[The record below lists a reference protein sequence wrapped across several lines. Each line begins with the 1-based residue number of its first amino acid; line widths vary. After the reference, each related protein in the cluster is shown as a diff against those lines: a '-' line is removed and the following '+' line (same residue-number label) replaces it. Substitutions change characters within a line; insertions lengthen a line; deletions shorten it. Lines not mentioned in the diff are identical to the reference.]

1 LSVGFD
7 IFINENPMMRQLP
20 VKADGSVIIE
30 GKVYLHLSYGS
41 HPTVNQTV
49 KLRIS
54 IPQLYPRVPLVFE
67 EIGGFIPKDGDHHVN
82 PDGTLCLGSPF
93 KVMKALSI
101 NSDINDFYNQFFI
114 PYIYAVILKINDG
127 IEFVFGEL
135 SHGDIGELE
144 DLASVFNLDGTHK
157 VLACLDALSMKKRIA
172 NKKLCPCGC
181 GVRLRLCKMHITLNE
196 HRGVLSRK
204 WYRSLK
210 NKLRVCLTI

>member
-20 VKADGSVIIE
+20 VKADGSVILE

-67 EIGGFIPKDGDHHVN
+67 EIGGFIPKDEDHHVN
-82 PDGTLCLGSPF
+82 PDGTLCLASPF
-93 KVMKALSI
+93 KVMSALSL
-101 NSDINDFYNQFFI
+101 NSNLNYFYKQFFI
-114 PYIYAVILKINDG
+114 PYIYAVILKINHG
-127 IEFVFGEL
+127 INFVFGEL
-135 SHGDIGELE
+135 GHGNIGEIE
-144 DLASVFNLDGTHK
+144 DLATVFNLDDTHQ
-157 VLACLDALSMKKRIA
+157 VLACLDALSLKKRIS
-172 NKKLCPCGC
+172 NKKICPCGC
-181 GVRLRLCKMHITLNE
+181 GVRLGRCKMHLILNK
-196 HRGVLSRK
+196 HRGVLSKK

-210 NKLRVCLTI
+210 NKLSV